1 VYDITNSDS
10 FTRAKSWV
18 RPGLWPRLLLP
29 YLLTPLLRRRQVREL
44 QRQGNASLVMA
55 LTGNK
60 ADLAEKR
67 KVDTEEAQAYADE
80 NGLFFMETS
89 AKTASN
95 VNGVCPSRALPSP
108 KLLPVRSL
116 PLPLQSCSMRL
127 HASCPSRRR

>member
-1 VYDITNSDS
+1 M
-10 FTRAKSWV
+10 
-18 RPGLWPRLLLP
+18 
-29 YLLTPLLRRRQVREL
+29 LRRHQVREL

-95 VNGVCPSRALPSP
+95 VNGVC
-108 KLLPVRSL
+108 
-116 PLPLQSCSMRL
+116 CI
-127 HASCPSRRR
+127 SCPAQPPLSCCPFAHSPCPRRAVL

>member
-1 VYDITNSDS
+1 M
-10 FTRAKSWV
+10 
-18 RPGLWPRLLLP
+18 
-29 YLLTPLLRRRQVREL
+29 RRHQVREL

-95 VNGVCPSRALPSP
+95 VNGVWLSCASPAAAACLLTRPALSELFYEIARKLPKQAPVTQPSGGLVLTDKA
-108 KLLPVRSL
+108 
-116 PLPLQSCSMRL
+116 PLKKKSNC
-127 HASCPSRRR
+127 C